1 METECVLKTC
11 LKNKQIR
18 NDSLWNMMKIRDYL
32 LRNIITSITEKRTA
46 KYIKA

>member
-18 NDSLWNMMKIRDYL
+18 NDSLWNMMKMRDYL
-32 LRNIITSITEKRTA
+32 LRYIITSITEKGTS
-46 KYIKA
+46 KFINT